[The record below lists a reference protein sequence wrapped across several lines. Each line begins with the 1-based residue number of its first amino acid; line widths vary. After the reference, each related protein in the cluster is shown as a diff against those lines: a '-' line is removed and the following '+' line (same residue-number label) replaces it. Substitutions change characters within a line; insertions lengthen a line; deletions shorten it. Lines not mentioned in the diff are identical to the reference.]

1 MNVQKRCAKR
11 YAIVLL
17 VIILNGCSMV
27 PAADTPEIVAK
38 IHDAEQYKGAD
49 IATENTAPEFMH
61 WWRGIGG
68 DELDQ
73 YVSTLMLNSIS
84 LKESRLRAQQANYA
98 ARVAFGQRLPS
109 VNLITD
115 ISSSRRQDLTGE
127 YTTSQN
133 YAAALT
139 LDFNTDIFG
148 GLRSSERAAKLNAI
162 ASELSVT
169 ANEQREIAIL
179 AKNWTSA
186 ATLRRRLEL
195 AVSIAD
201 SYRTTYQLTNQRYE
215 AGSTSVSAS
224 DVQIAL
230 QNLETAMIDIP
241 LLETDLTQQ
250 LLSIDEQLAH
260 LPGTVEQTFKG
271 NISEVLNEYIP
282 LGVPAKLLRARPDVA
297 IAELNYLAALQDVG
311 AARAS
316 LYPSISLSASLTF
329 QADTPSDVFDWDRHV
344 ASLAN
349 SLLAPIFQGGR
360 LRAQLRFE
368 EAQAEELANSFARAA
383 LAAVTDVEIVLAE
396 ISGLQAQLARLKK
409 ARDTAK
415 QSNELV
421 QGRYNQGLSSILT
434 VLETQRSLNTAQQNI
449 LLTEQAIA
457 NARVD
462 LFYSLGGNWFGQ
474 DTPYIKELNS

>member
-1 MNVQKRCAKR
+1 MNIHMPCVKR
-11 YAIVLL
+11 YAIALISAVLS
-17 VIILNGCSMV
+17 GCSLV
-27 PAADTPEIVAK
+27 PAADPPEIIQEIRNVGQYQG
-38 IHDAEQYKGAD
+38 AETATNNT
-49 IATENTAPEFMH
+49 ATEYMH
-61 WWRGIGG
+61 WWRSIGG
-68 DELDQ
+68 NELDQ
-73 YVSTLMLNSIS
+73 YVSRLMLNSIS
-84 LKESRLRAQQANYA
+84 LKESRLKAQQANYA

-109 VNLITD
+109 VNLVTD
-115 ISSSRRQDLTGE
+115 ISSSRRQDPTGE
-127 YTTSQN
+127 YAASQN
-133 YAAALT
+133 YAAALNVD
-139 LDFNTDIFG
+139 LNTDIFG
-148 GLRSSERAAKLNAI
+148 GLRSFERAAKLNVI

-179 AKNWTSA
+179 AKNWISA

-201 SYRTTYQLTNQRYE
+201 SYRTTYQLTKKRYE
-215 AGSTSVSAS
+215 AGSTNVSAT

-230 QNLETAMIDIP
+230 QNFETAMIDIP

-250 LLSIDEQLAH
+250 LLNIDEQLVH
-260 LPGTVEQTFKG
+260 LPGTTQQTFEGKFPK
-271 NISEVLNEYIP
+271 IADDYIP
-282 LGVPAKLLRARPDVA
+282 LGVPATLLRARPDVA

-329 QADTPSDVFDWDRHV
+329 QAETPSDVFDWDRHV

-368 EAQAEELANSFARAA
+368 EVQAEELAHSFGKAA
-383 LAAVTDVEIVLAE
+383 LAAITDVEIVLAE
-396 ISGLQAQLARLKK
+396 MNGLQAQLARLKT
-409 ARDTAK
+409 AGDTAK
-415 QSNELV
+415 LSNQLV

-434 VLETQRSLNTAQQNI
+434 VLETQRSYNATQQNI

-457 NARVD
+457 NSRVD
-462 LFYSLGGNWFGQ
+462 LFYSLGGNWAGQ
-474 DTPYIKELNS
+474 ASPSNTELE